1 MVIGQLST
9 RACKLLPSCRDERC
23 VDVRRNLDG
32 LYPLPRTLNTRDRIV
47 SVGSV
52 LVPKDYVAAY
62 AALLEVFIACWC

>member
-9 RACKLLPSCRDERC
+9 RACKLLSGCRDERY

-32 LYPLPRTLNTRDRIV
+32 LYPLPCTLKTCNRFV
-47 SVGSV
+47 SVGTV